1 MKEARSRVARV
12 RGTRSETKFRVSATG
27 GPRGRSE
34 ATDERES
41 LPAQE
46 LYLFKVARN
55 NMNSPSI
62 SFSCRIYGI
71 LIEGEKVLMTRSR
84 FIDREFVNF
93 PGGGI
98 EIGEAPQDAL
108 IREYQ
113 EETGLSIRIKE
124 ILFSSQK
131 LHLSTQ
137 RPIQIV
143 SSFWKVEKTGG
154 TLKENGNNDDVLKLF
169 WTELSAIPKGEMF
182 SSDREFADL
191 LPSLLF

>member
-1 MKEARSRVARV
+1 MS
-12 RGTRSETKFRVSATG
+12 
-27 GPRGRSE
+27 
-34 ATDERES
+34 
-41 LPAQE
+41 
-46 LYLFKVARN
+46 
-55 NMNSPSI
+55 SPLI

-71 LIEGEKVLMTRSR
+71 LVEDGKVLMTRSR

-113 EETGLSIRIKE
+113 EETGLSIKIKK
-124 ILFSSQK
+124 IIFSSQK

-143 SSFWKVEKTGG
+143 SSFWRVEKTGG
-154 TLKENGNNDDVLKLF
+154 TLKENGNDDDVLKLF
-169 WTELSAIPKGEMF
+169 WAELSAIPKGEMF

>member
-1 MKEARSRVARV
+1 M
-12 RGTRSETKFRVSATG
+12 
-27 GPRGRSE
+27 
-34 ATDERES
+34 S
-41 LPAQE
+41 LKP
-46 LYLFKVARN
+46 
-55 NMNSPSI
+55 I

-71 LIEGEKVLMTRSR
+71 LIENKKVLMTRSR

-93 PGGGI
+93 PGGGV

-113 EETGLSIRIKE
+113 EETGLAIKIGK

-143 SSFWKVEKTGG
+143 SSFWRVEKTAGR
-154 TLKENGNNDDVLKLF
+154 LKENGNNDDVLKLF
-169 WTELSAIPKGEMF
+169 WAEISSIPKDEMF

-191 LPSLLF
+191 LPDLLSLN

>member
-1 MKEARSRVARV
+1 M
-12 RGTRSETKFRVSATG
+12 
-27 GPRGRSE
+27 
-34 ATDERES
+34 S
-41 LPAQE
+41 LKP
-46 LYLFKVARN
+46 
-55 NMNSPSI
+55 I

-71 LIEGEKVLMTRSR
+71 LIENNKVLMTRSR

-93 PGGGI
+93 PGGGV
-98 EIGEAPQDAL
+98 EIGEAPEDAL

-113 EETGLSIRIKE
+113 EETGLSIKIGK

-143 SSFWKVEKTGG
+143 SSFWRVEKTAG

-169 WTELSAIPKGEMF
+169 WAEISSIPKSEMF

-191 LPSLLF
+191 LPALLSSN